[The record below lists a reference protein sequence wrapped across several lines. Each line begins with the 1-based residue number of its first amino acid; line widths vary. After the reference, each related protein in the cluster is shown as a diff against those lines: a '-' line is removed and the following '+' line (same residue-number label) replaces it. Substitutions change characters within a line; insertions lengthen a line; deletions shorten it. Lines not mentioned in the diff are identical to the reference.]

1 MDTIIIPCCCCCSV
15 AQSDSLWPRG
25 LQHTKLPV
33 LHYLSEFTQ
42 TQVHWGFLSWQRI
55 CLPIQEA
62 QEMWIWSLGWE
73 DSLEKEMATHSNILA
88 WKIPWTEEPGWLQ
101 SIESVMP
108 SDHLILCH
116 PLLFLPSFF
125 PSIRVFSSESALCIK
140 WPKYWSFSFS
150 ISPSSE
156 YWRLISFKIDWIAL
170 LALQGTLK
178 SLLQH
183 HSSKAS
189 VLRCSVFFMVQ
200 LSHLYMKN
208 ERKKEAASRIG
219 DA

>member
-108 SDHLILCH
+108 SDHLILRRS
-116 PLLFLPSFF
+116 LLLSSVF
-125 PSIRVFSSESALCIK
+125 PSIRIFSNESVLHIR

-189 VLRCSVFFMVQ
+189 VL
-200 LSHLYMKN
+200 
-208 ERKKEAASRIG
+208 
-219 DA
+219 